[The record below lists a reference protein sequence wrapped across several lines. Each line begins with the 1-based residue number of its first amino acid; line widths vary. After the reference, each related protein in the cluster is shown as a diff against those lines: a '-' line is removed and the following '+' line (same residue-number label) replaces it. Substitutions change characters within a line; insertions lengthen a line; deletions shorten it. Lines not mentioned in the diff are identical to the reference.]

1 MLLETYVRLW
11 YDNHIVAG
19 FCRVRFCTAEDGEFL
34 EMIAYVNGF
43 LEDVTVDNA
52 VIDMNG
58 FGINVRIS
66 ADTASRLPGIGE
78 QVRLYT
84 YTYVKEDAFLLY
96 GFLSRSDLEM
106 FKLCIT
112 VSGIGPKGALAILSV
127 MDADSLRF
135 AIMSGDAKAISKAP
149 GVGARTAQRLI
160 LELKDKISI
169 DDTLISREIAV
180 GGAGG
185 IATAGSL
192 HIDSEKKKEAVEAL
206 VALGYGQTES
216 LKAVNAIE
224 DVETMDSGSIL
235 KAALKKIF

>member
-1 MLLETYVRLW
+1 M
-11 YDNHIVAG
+11 
-19 FCRVRFCTAEDGEFL
+19 F
-34 EMIAYVNGF
+34 AYVNGF

-52 VIDMNG
+52 VIDVNG

-135 AIMSGDAKAISKAP
+135 AMSGDARAISKAP

-169 DDTLISREIAV
+169 DDTLISREIAA
-180 GGAGG
+180 GGAEG
-185 IATAGSL
+185 ILTAGSL

-206 VALGYGQTES
+206 VALGYGQAES

-224 DVETMDSGSIL
+224 DVENIDSGAIL
-235 KAALKKIF
+235 KAALKKLF

>member
-1 MLLETYVRLW
+1 MQDRK
-11 YDNHIVAG
+11 D
-19 FCRVRFCTAEDGEFL
+19 EDLVYMF
-34 EMIAYVNGF
+34 AYVNGF
-43 LEDVTVDNA
+43 LEDTTVDNA
-52 VIDMNG
+52 VIDVNG

-78 QVRLYT
+78 EVRLYT

-112 VSGIGPKGALAILSV
+112 VSGIGPKGALAIVSV
-127 MDADSLRF
+127 MDADALRF
-135 AIMSGDAKAISKAP
+135 AIMSGDAKAISRAP

-169 DDTLISREIAV
+169 DDTLISREIAA
-180 GGAGG
+180 GGAQG
-185 IATAGSL
+185 ILTAGSL

-206 VALGYGQTES
+206 VALGYGQAES
-216 LKAVNAIE
+216 LKAVNALE
-224 DVETMDSGSIL
+224 DVETMDSGAIL
-235 KAALKKIF
+235 KAALKKLF

>member
-1 MLLETYVRLW
+1 M
-11 YDNHIVAG
+11 
-19 FCRVRFCTAEDGEFL
+19 F
-34 EMIAYVNGF
+34 AYVNGF

-52 VIDMNG
+52 VIDVNG

-66 ADTASRLPGIGE
+66 ADTASKLPGIGE

-149 GVGARTAQRLI
+149 GVGTRTAQRLI

-169 DDTLISREIAV
+169 DDTLITREIAAG
-180 GGAGG
+180 GGAEG
-185 IATAGSL
+185 ILTAGSL

-206 VALGYGQTES
+206 VALGYGQAES

-224 DVETMDSGSIL
+224 DVETMDSGAIL
-235 KAALKKIF
+235 KAALKKLF

>member
-1 MLLETYVRLW
+1 M
-11 YDNHIVAG
+11 
-19 FCRVRFCTAEDGEFL
+19 F
-34 EMIAYVNGF
+34 AYVNGF
-43 LEDVTVDNA
+43 LEDATVDNA
-52 VIDMNG
+52 VIDVNG

-78 QVRLYT
+78 EVRLYT

-135 AIMSGDAKAISKAP
+135 AIMSGDAKAISGP
-149 GVGARTAQRLI
+149 REWDRTAQRLI

-169 DDTLISREIAV
+169 DDTLISREIVA
-180 GGAGG
+180 GGAR
-185 IATAGSL
+185 
-192 HIDSEKKKEAVEAL
+192 
-206 VALGYGQTES
+206 ES
-216 LKAVNAIE
+216 
-224 DVETMDSGSIL
+224 
-235 KAALKKIF
+235 

>member
-1 MLLETYVRLW
+1 M
-11 YDNHIVAG
+11 
-19 FCRVRFCTAEDGEFL
+19 F
-34 EMIAYVNGF
+34 AYVNGF

-52 VIDMNG
+52 VIDVNG

-135 AIMSGDAKAISKAP
+135 AIMSGDARAISKAP

-169 DDTLISREIAV
+169 DDTLISREIAAG
-180 GGAGG
+180 GGAEG
-185 IATAGSL
+185 ILTAGSL

-206 VALGYGQTES
+206 VALGYGQAES

-224 DVETMDSGSIL
+224 DVETMDSGAIL
-235 KAALKKIF
+235 KAALKKLF